1 MSTMTIAAQ
10 NMSHNGLYTPDGDPD
25 PGRWDGLMEAIDHHR
40 PDVLLL
46 QEVGRWTENNR
57 TPIARAEQA
66 LGMRMVGIVTTPAGG
81 GTALM
86 INPDTVGWEQ
96 WEDRYAGQLHHGFGV
111 AVLRLPGLDA
121 PLAAI
126 SAHLTPYSA
135 TAAAQEAQILVAR
148 AYRYGG
154 IGIIGGDINHFPFDD
169 HAVPDPHTIP
179 PYNRAARWI
188 RDESGSYRPDR
199 AVAQV
204 LASGG
209 LADVAPLVAQRTGDA
224 SLLEATGRG
233 RCRVDQFWVTPPLVP
248 AITDYGRHR
257 HAFSDHSLI
266 TMRWDTAR
274 VDLDAALPEWV

>member
-1 MSTMTIAAQ
+1 MSTVTIAAQ
-10 NMSHNGLYTPDGDPD
+10 NMSHNGLYTPNGDPD
-25 PGRWDGLMEAIDHHR
+25 PGRWDGLMDTISHHR

-86 INPDTVGWEQ
+86 LNPDTVGWEQ
-96 WEDRYAGQLHHGFGV
+96 WEDRYASRLHHGFGV
-111 AVLRLPGLDA
+111 AVLRLPGLDT

-154 IGIIGGDINHFPFDD
+154 IGIIGGDINHFPLDD
-169 HAVPDPHTIP
+169 HAIPDPHTIP
-179 PYNRAARWI
+179 PTTGPRDGSAMRAAPTGQTEPWPRSWP
-188 RDESGSYRPDR
+188 RAGSPTWLPWWPSAPAMRPCWRRPGGGAAGSTSSGPPHPWCPPSPTT
-199 AVAQV
+199 VAT
-204 LASGG
+204 A
-209 LADVAPLVAQRTGDA
+209 
-224 SLLEATGRG
+224 
-233 RCRVDQFWVTPPLVP
+233 
-248 AITDYGRHR
+248 
-257 HAFSDHSLI
+257 
-266 TMRWDTAR
+266 MRSPTTA
-274 VDLDAALPEWV
+274 